1 MRSALNKDFIR
12 DILKSKGR
20 FLSIVAIVALGV
32 AFFTGVKSSPIVMKT
47 SSDKY
52 YDKYNLMDIRL
63 ISTLG
68 LTDKDVDDI
77 KNIEGVE
84 GVYPT
89 YSIDVISIYNSTEK
103 VLKVHGLDL
112 NKLNDK
118 KNYINQL
125 KLIKGRLPQKSGEC
139 VLEIPK
145 IKALNYPIGSEI
157 SLSSGKDDKLSK
169 SLSKSKYKVVGYVE
183 TPYYLSQEK
192 GNSSIGGGVIE
203 GAIMIPESD
212 FKMDT
217 YTEMFLTV
225 KSAKELD
232 TYGDEYSNLVKTV
245 TDKIENMKNKLTTRR
260 YNEVVKKAEDK
271 IQKQEDKLSKAK
283 KDFDKGKKEYVVGRI
298 YIEKENEENKLKSE
312 NEIKE
317 AENKILD
324 ASEQIEDGKAQL
336 KNEKKRAFEQIE
348 EGKIKLANAETDLKN
363 GQKKYQTALK
373 KFNSN
378 KETAESE
385 IKKAE
390 SDLEELSNQIDDLKN
405 GNKLIEKQLQNEQLS
420 EVERSELENKL
431 NENLYILSVMQQK
444 YKDGTDKLESSKSE
458 LLLGEKKLKETKATL
473 EASEKKIANEKTKLK
488 SSEKLAEEKFK
499 KAEEELYQRE
509 NQIEEAKL
517 ELKENKAKL
526 KTELNKAKKELQE
539 AEEKIADGEE
549 KIKDAKKQIKKIEKP
564 TLYILDRDSHQ
575 SFVEYEGCAN
585 SIDALAK
592 IFPVFFFAVAALV
605 CLTTMTRMVDEQ
617 RINIGTLKGLGY
629 KTSQISKKYILYA
642 LIACLTGSILGL
654 AIGFSVFPTVIF
666 FAYGMMYSIENIVY
680 VFSIPIAIGI
690 TSLALIIITL
700 SAYMAC
706 SKELKETPAIL
717 MRPKAPKS
725 GKRILLERVPFIWNR
740 FSFISKVTVRN
751 IFRYKKRFLMTVLGI
766 AGCTA
771 LILTGFGIK
780 DSIEMILT
788 GQYGTLFK
796 YDMSLVIQSDMTDKQ
811 IYELRKNLS
820 DIDEINK
827 YEFFSYENGDI
838 KVNNTT
844 KEITIVVPE
853 NLKKMDKF
861 IHLQDRKT
869 QNPIELNNKGIV
881 LTEKIARDLGVKAGD
896 EIELINS
903 DDKKAKIKVSHITE
917 NYISH
922 YAYISPE
929 NYIKLFEKDLDF
941 NRLIGIL
948 NNPSVKI
955 EDKLSKKLF
964 DIETVD
970 GITFN
975 TASKETFHNTIKN
988 LNYVVL
994 IMIISAGALAFVV
1007 LYNLTNVNISE
1018 RIREI
1023 ATIKVLGFYDKEVSA
1038 YIYRENII
1046 LTIIGTVV
1054 GLGLGT
1060 ILHKFIMVTVEI
1072 QSMMFGRVID
1082 ISSYFIAAV
1091 LTIVLSLFVNLA
1103 MFYKLRN
1110 VKMVESL
1117 KSVD

>member
-283 KDFDKGKKEYVVGRI
+283 KDFDKGKKEY
-298 YIEKENEENKLKSE
+298 EENKLKSE

-348 EGKIKLANAETDLKN
+348 EGKVKLASAETDLKN

-378 KETAESE
+378 KKTAESE

-642 LIACLTGSILGL
+642 LIACITGSILGL

-690 TSLALIIITL
+690 TSLALIIIIL

-706 SKELKETPAIL
+706 RKELKETPAIL

-869 QNPIELNNKGIV
+869 QNPIKLNNKGIV

-941 NRLIGIL
+941 NRVIGIL

-964 DIETVD
+964 DIETID

-1082 ISSYFIAAV
+1082 MSSYFIAAV

>member
-283 KDFDKGKKEYVVGRI
+283 KDFDKGKKEY
-298 YIEKENEENKLKSE
+298 EENKLKSE

-378 KETAESE
+378 KKTAESE

-690 TSLALIIITL
+690 TSLALIIIIL

-706 SKELKETPAIL
+706 RKELKETPAIL

-869 QNPIELNNKGIV
+869 QNPIKLNNKGIV

-903 DDKKAKIKVSHITE
+903 DDKKVKIKVSNITE

-922 YAYISPE
+922 YVYISPE
-929 NYIKLFEKDLDF
+929 NYTKLFEKDLDF
-941 NRLIGIL
+941 NRVIGIL

-964 DIETVD
+964 DIDTID

-1082 ISSYFIAAV
+1082 MSSYFIAAV

>member
-283 KDFDKGKKEYVVGRI
+283 KDFDKGKKEY
-298 YIEKENEENKLKSE
+298 EENKLKSE

-348 EGKIKLANAETDLKN
+348 EGKVKLASAETDLKN

-378 KETAESE
+378 KKTAESE

-706 SKELKETPAIL
+706 RKELKETPAIL

-869 QNPIELNNKGIV
+869 QNPIKLNNKGIV

-929 NYIKLFEKDLDF
+929 NYI
-941 NRLIGIL
+941 
-948 NNPSVKI
+948 
-955 EDKLSKKLF
+955 KLF

-1046 LTIIGTVV
+1046 FTIIGTVV

-1082 ISSYFIAAV
+1082 MSSYFIAAV

>member
-283 KDFDKGKKEYVVGRI
+283 KDFDKGKKEY
-298 YIEKENEENKLKSE
+298 EENKLKSE

-348 EGKIKLANAETDLKN
+348 EGKVKLASAETDLKN

-378 KETAESE
+378 KKTAESE

-642 LIACLTGSILGL
+642 LIACITGSILGL

-706 SKELKETPAIL
+706 RKELKETPAIL

-903 DDKKAKIKVSHITE
+903 DDKKVKIKVSNITE

-922 YAYISPE
+922 YVYISPE
-929 NYIKLFEKDLDF
+929 NYTKLFEKDLDF
-941 NRLIGIL
+941 NRVIGIL

>member
-283 KDFDKGKKEYVVGRI
+283 KDFDKGKKEY
-298 YIEKENEENKLKSE
+298 EENKLKSE

-348 EGKIKLANAETDLKN
+348 EGKVKLASAETDLKN

-378 KETAESE
+378 KKTAESE

-642 LIACLTGSILGL
+642 LIACITGSILGL

-706 SKELKETPAIL
+706 RKELKETPAIL

-838 KVNNTT
+838 KVNNTK

-853 NLKKMDKF
+853 NLEKMDKF

-964 DIETVD
+964 DIETID

>member
-283 KDFDKGKKEYVVGRI
+283 KDFDKGKKEY
-298 YIEKENEENKLKSE
+298 EENKLKSE

-378 KETAESE
+378 KKTAESE

-690 TSLALIIITL
+690 TSLALIIIIL

>member
-32 AFFTGVKSSPIVMKT
+32 AFFTGVKSSPIVMKA

-77 KNIEGVE
+77 KNIKGVE

-89 YSIDVISIYNSTEK
+89 YSLDAISIYNSTEK

-283 KDFDKGKKEYVVGRI
+283 KDFDKGKKEY
-298 YIEKENEENKLKSE
+298 EENKLKSE

-378 KETAESE
+378 KKTAESE

-690 TSLALIIITL
+690 TSLALIIIIL

-706 SKELKETPAIL
+706 RKELKETPAIL

-869 QNPIELNNKGIV
+869 QNPIKLNNKGIV

>member
-283 KDFDKGKKEYVVGRI
+283 KDFDKGKKEY
-298 YIEKENEENKLKSE
+298 EENKLKSE

-348 EGKIKLANAETDLKN
+348 EGKVKLASAETDLKN

-378 KETAESE
+378 KKTAESE

-458 LLLGEKKLKETKATL
+458 LLLGKKKLKETKATL

-706 SKELKETPAIL
+706 RKELKETPAIL

-941 NRLIGIL
+941 NRVIGIL

-964 DIETVD
+964 DIETID

-1082 ISSYFIAAV
+1082 MSSYFIAAV

>member
-283 KDFDKGKKEYVVGRI
+283 KDFDKGKKEY
-298 YIEKENEENKLKSE
+298 EENKLKSE

-348 EGKIKLANAETDLKN
+348 ECKIKLANAETDLKN

-378 KETAESE
+378 KKTAESE

-706 SKELKETPAIL
+706 RKELKETPAIL

-869 QNPIELNNKGIV
+869 QNPIKLNNKGIV

-1082 ISSYFIAAV
+1082 MSSYFIAAI

>member
-283 KDFDKGKKEYVVGRI
+283 KDFDKGKKEY
-298 YIEKENEENKLKSE
+298 EENKLKSE

-348 EGKIKLANAETDLKN
+348 EGKVKLASAETDLKN

-378 KETAESE
+378 KKTAESE

-690 TSLALIIITL
+690 TSLALIIIIL

-706 SKELKETPAIL
+706 RKELKETPAIL

-853 NLKKMDKF
+853 NLEKMDKF

-903 DDKKAKIKVSHITE
+903 DDKKVKIKVSNITE

-922 YAYISPE
+922 YVYISPE
-929 NYIKLFEKDLDF
+929 NYTKLFEKDLDF
-941 NRLIGIL
+941 NRVIGIL

-964 DIETVD
+964 DIETID

-1082 ISSYFIAAV
+1082 MSSYFIAAV

>member
-283 KDFDKGKKEYVVGRI
+283 KDFDKGKKEY
-298 YIEKENEENKLKSE
+298 EENKLKSE

-348 EGKIKLANAETDLKN
+348 EGKIKLASAETDLKN

-378 KETAESE
+378 KKTAESE

-690 TSLALIIITL
+690 TSLALIIIIL

-838 KVNNTT
+838 KVNNTK

-853 NLKKMDKF
+853 NLKNMDKF

-869 QNPIELNNKGIV
+869 QNPIKLNNKGIV

>member
-89 YSIDVISIYNSTEK
+89 YSLDAISIYNSTEK

-283 KDFDKGKKEYVVGRI
+283 KDFDKGKKEY
-298 YIEKENEENKLKSE
+298 EENKLKSE

-348 EGKIKLANAETDLKN
+348 EGKVKLASAETDLKN

-378 KETAESE
+378 KKTAESE

-642 LIACLTGSILGL
+642 LIACITGSILGL

-706 SKELKETPAIL
+706 RKELKETPAIL

-903 DDKKAKIKVSHITE
+903 DDKKVKIKVSNITE

-922 YAYISPE
+922 YVYISPE
-929 NYIKLFEKDLDF
+929 NYTKLFEKDLDF
-941 NRLIGIL
+941 NRVIGIL

-964 DIETVD
+964 DIDTID

>member
-32 AFFTGVKSSPIVMKT
+32 AFFTGVKSSPIVMKA

-77 KNIEGVE
+77 KNIKGVE

-89 YSIDVISIYNSTEK
+89 YSLDAISIYNSTEK

-112 NKLNDK
+112 NRLNDK

-283 KDFDKGKKEYVVGRI
+283 KDFDKGKKEY
-298 YIEKENEENKLKSE
+298 EENKLKSE

-348 EGKIKLANAETDLKN
+348 EGKVKLASAETDLKN

-378 KETAESE
+378 KKTAESE

-706 SKELKETPAIL
+706 RKELKETPAIL

-869 QNPIELNNKGIV
+869 QKPIELNNRGIV

-941 NRLIGIL
+941 NRVIGIL

-964 DIETVD
+964 DIETID

-1082 ISSYFIAAV
+1082 MSSYFIATV

>member
-283 KDFDKGKKEYVVGRI
+283 KDFDKGKKEY
-298 YIEKENEENKLKSE
+298 EENKLKSE

-348 EGKIKLANAETDLKN
+348 EGKVKLASAETDLKN

-378 KETAESE
+378 KKTAESE

-690 TSLALIIITL
+690 TSLALIIIIL

-853 NLKKMDKF
+853 NLEKMDKF

-929 NYIKLFEKDLDF
+929 NYTKLFETDLDF
-941 NRLIGIL
+941 NRVIGIL

-964 DIETVD
+964 DIETID

-1082 ISSYFIAAV
+1082 MSSYFIAAV

>member
-169 SLSKSKYKVVGYVE
+169 SLNKSKYKVVGYVE

-283 KDFDKGKKEYVVGRI
+283 KDFDKGKKEY
-298 YIEKENEENKLKSE
+298 EENKLKSE

-378 KETAESE
+378 KKTAESE

-642 LIACLTGSILGL
+642 LIACITGSILGL

-706 SKELKETPAIL
+706 RKELKETPAIL

-903 DDKKAKIKVSHITE
+903 DDKKVKIKVSNITE

-922 YAYISPE
+922 YVYISPE
-929 NYIKLFEKDLDF
+929 NYTKLFEKDLDF
-941 NRLIGIL
+941 NRVIGIL

-964 DIETVD
+964 DIETID

-1082 ISSYFIAAV
+1082 MSSYFIAAV

>member
-283 KDFDKGKKEYVVGRI
+283 KDFDKGKKEY
-298 YIEKENEENKLKSE
+298 EENKLKSE

-348 EGKIKLANAETDLKN
+348 EGKIKLASAETDLKN

-378 KETAESE
+378 KKTAESE

-690 TSLALIIITL
+690 TSLALIIIIL

-706 SKELKETPAIL
+706 RKELKETPAIL

>member
-283 KDFDKGKKEYVVGRI
+283 KDFDKGKKEY
-298 YIEKENEENKLKSE
+298 EENKLKSE

-378 KETAESE
+378 KKTAESE

-706 SKELKETPAIL
+706 RKELKETPAIL

-929 NYIKLFEKDLDF
+929 NYTKLFEKDLDF
-941 NRLIGIL
+941 NRVIGIL
-948 NNPSVKI
+948 NNPIVKI

-964 DIETVD
+964 DIETID

>member
-283 KDFDKGKKEYVVGRI
+283 KDFDKGKKEY
-298 YIEKENEENKLKSE
+298 EENKLKSE

-348 EGKIKLANAETDLKN
+348 EGKVKLASAETDLKN

-378 KETAESE
+378 KKTAESE

-690 TSLALIIITL
+690 TSLALIIIIL

-869 QNPIELNNKGIV
+869 QNPIKLNNKGIV

-964 DIETVD
+964 DIETID

>member
-89 YSIDVISIYNSTEK
+89 YSLDAISIYNSTEK

-283 KDFDKGKKEYVVGRI
+283 KDFDKGKKEY
-298 YIEKENEENKLKSE
+298 EENKLKSE

-378 KETAESE
+378 KKTAESE

-499 KAEEELYQRE
+499 KAEEELSQRE

-539 AEEKIADGEE
+539 AEEKIVDGEE

-564 TLYILDRDSHQ
+564 TLYVLDRDSHQ

-642 LIACLTGSILGL
+642 LIACITGSILGL

-706 SKELKETPAIL
+706 RKELKETPAIL

-725 GKRILLERVPFIWNR
+725 GKRILLERIPFIWNR

-820 DIDEINK
+820 NIDEINK

-838 KVNNTT
+838 KVNNNT

-853 NLKKMDKF
+853 NLEKMDKF

-903 DDKKAKIKVSHITE
+903 DDKKAKTKVSHITE

-929 NYIKLFEKDLDF
+929 NYTKLFEKDLDF
-941 NRLIGIL
+941 NRVIGIL

-964 DIETVD
+964 DIETID

-1082 ISSYFIAAV
+1082 ISSYFIATV

>member
-77 KNIEGVE
+77 KNIKGVE

-283 KDFDKGKKEYVVGRI
+283 KDFDKGKKEY
-298 YIEKENEENKLKSE
+298 EENKLKSE

-348 EGKIKLANAETDLKN
+348 EGKIKLASAETDLKN

-378 KETAESE
+378 KKTAESE

-706 SKELKETPAIL
+706 RKELKETPAIL

-853 NLKKMDKF
+853 NLKNMDKF

-869 QNPIELNNKGIV
+869 QNPIKLNNKGIV

-964 DIETVD
+964 DIETID

-1082 ISSYFIAAV
+1082 MSSYFIAAV

>member
-283 KDFDKGKKEYVVGRI
+283 KDFDKGKKEY
-298 YIEKENEENKLKSE
+298 EENKLKSE

-378 KETAESE
+378 KKTAESE

-575 SFVEYEGCAN
+575 SFVEYEGCTN

-706 SKELKETPAIL
+706 RKELKETPAIL

-869 QNPIELNNKGIV
+869 QNPIKLNNKGIV

-929 NYIKLFEKDLDF
+929 NYTKLFEKDLDF
-941 NRLIGIL
+941 NRVIGIL

-964 DIETVD
+964 DIDTID

-1082 ISSYFIAAV
+1082 MSSYFIATV

>member
-283 KDFDKGKKEYVVGRI
+283 KDFDKGKKEY
-298 YIEKENEENKLKSE
+298 EENKLKSE

-378 KETAESE
+378 KKTAESE

-706 SKELKETPAIL
+706 RKELKETPAIL

-869 QNPIELNNKGIV
+869 QNPIKLNNKGIV

-903 DDKKAKIKVSHITE
+903 DDKKVKIKVSNITE

-922 YAYISPE
+922 YVYISPE
-929 NYIKLFEKDLDF
+929 NYTKLFEKDLDF
-941 NRLIGIL
+941 NRVIGIL

-964 DIETVD
+964 DIDTID

-1082 ISSYFIAAV
+1082 MSSYFIAAV

>member
-283 KDFDKGKKEYVVGRI
+283 KDFDKGKKEY
-298 YIEKENEENKLKSE
+298 EENKLKSE

-348 EGKIKLANAETDLKN
+348 EGKIKLASAETDLKN

-378 KETAESE
+378 KKTAESE

-690 TSLALIIITL
+690 TSLALIIIIL

-706 SKELKETPAIL
+706 RKELKETPAIL

-869 QNPIELNNKGIV
+869 QNPIKLNNKGIV

-1082 ISSYFIAAV
+1082 MSSYFIAAV

>member
-283 KDFDKGKKEYVVGRI
+283 KDFDKGKKEY
-298 YIEKENEENKLKSE
+298 EENKLKSE

-378 KETAESE
+378 KKTAESE

-706 SKELKETPAIL
+706 RKELKETPAIL

-941 NRLIGIL
+941 NRVIGIL

-964 DIETVD
+964 DIETID

-1082 ISSYFIAAV
+1082 MSSYFIAAV

>member
-283 KDFDKGKKEYVVGRI
+283 KDFDKGKKEY
-298 YIEKENEENKLKSE
+298 EENKLKSE

-348 EGKIKLANAETDLKN
+348 EGKVKLASAETDLKN

-378 KETAESE
+378 KKTAESE

-642 LIACLTGSILGL
+642 LIACITGSILGL

-690 TSLALIIITL
+690 TSLALIIIIL

-838 KVNNTT
+838 KVNNTK

-853 NLKKMDKF
+853 NLEKMDKF

-941 NRLIGIL
+941 NRVIGIL

-964 DIETVD
+964 DIETID

-1082 ISSYFIAAV
+1082 MSSYFIAAV

>member
-283 KDFDKGKKEYVVGRI
+283 KDFDKGKKEY
-298 YIEKENEENKLKSE
+298 EENKLKSE

-378 KETAESE
+378 KKTAESE

-690 TSLALIIITL
+690 TSLALIIIIL

-811 IYELRKNLS
+811 IYELRESLS
-820 DIDEINK
+820 NTAEINK

-853 NLKKMDKF
+853 NLEKMDKF

-903 DDKKAKIKVSHITE
+903 DDKKVKIKVSKITE

-922 YAYISPE
+922 YVYISPE
-929 NYIKLFEKDLDF
+929 NYTKLFEKDLDF
-941 NRLIGIL
+941 NRVIGIL

-1082 ISSYFIAAV
+1082 MSSYFIAAV

>member
-89 YSIDVISIYNSTEK
+89 YSLDAISIYNSTEK

-157 SLSSGKDDKLSK
+157 SLSSGTDDKLSK
-169 SLSKSKYKVVGYVE
+169 SLNKSKYKVVGYVE

-217 YTEMFLTV
+217 YTEIFLTV

-260 YNEVVKKAEDK
+260 YNEVVKKAEYK

-283 KDFDKGKKEYVVGRI
+283 KDFDKGKKEY
-298 YIEKENEENKLKSE
+298 EENKLKSE

-378 KETAESE
+378 KKTAESE

-499 KAEEELYQRE
+499 KAEEELSQRE

-690 TSLALIIITL
+690 TSLALIIIIL

-706 SKELKETPAIL
+706 RKELKETPAIL

>member
-283 KDFDKGKKEYVVGRI
+283 KDFDKGKKEY
-298 YIEKENEENKLKSE
+298 EENKLKSE

-378 KETAESE
+378 KKTAESE

-706 SKELKETPAIL
+706 RKELKETPAIL

-811 IYELRKNLS
+811 IYELRESLS
-820 DIDEINK
+820 NTAEINK

-903 DDKKAKIKVSHITE
+903 DDKKVKIKVSNITE

-922 YAYISPE
+922 YVYISPE
-929 NYIKLFEKDLDF
+929 NYTKLFEKDLDF
-941 NRLIGIL
+941 NRVIGIL

-964 DIETVD
+964 DIDTID

-1082 ISSYFIAAV
+1082 MSSYFIAAV

>member
-77 KNIEGVE
+77 KNIKGVE

-89 YSIDVISIYNSTEK
+89 YSLDAISIYNSTEK

-283 KDFDKGKKEYVVGRI
+283 KDFDKGKKEY
-298 YIEKENEENKLKSE
+298 EENKLKSE

-348 EGKIKLANAETDLKN
+348 EGKIKLASAETDLKN

-378 KETAESE
+378 KKTAESE

-690 TSLALIIITL
+690 TSLALIIIIL

-717 MRPKAPKS
+717 MRPKAPKG

-838 KVNNTT
+838 KVNNTK

-853 NLKKMDKF
+853 NLEKMDKF

-941 NRLIGIL
+941 NRVIGIL

-964 DIETVD
+964 DIETID

-1082 ISSYFIAAV
+1082 MSSYFIAAV

>member
-283 KDFDKGKKEYVVGRI
+283 KDFDKGKKEY
-298 YIEKENEENKLKSE
+298 EENKLKSE

-378 KETAESE
+378 KKTAESE

-690 TSLALIIITL
+690 TSLALIIIIL

-706 SKELKETPAIL
+706 RKELKETPAIL

-929 NYIKLFEKDLDF
+929 NYTKLFEKDLDF
-941 NRLIGIL
+941 NRVIGIL

-964 DIETVD
+964 DIETID

-1082 ISSYFIAAV
+1082 MSSYFIAAV

>member
-283 KDFDKGKKEYVVGRI
+283 KDFDKGKKEY
-298 YIEKENEENKLKSE
+298 EENKLKSE

-378 KETAESE
+378 KKTAESE

-539 AEEKIADGEE
+539 AEEKIVDGEE

-564 TLYILDRDSHQ
+564 TLYVLDRDSHQ

-642 LIACLTGSILGL
+642 LIACITGSILGL

-706 SKELKETPAIL
+706 RKELKETPAIL

-838 KVNNTT
+838 KVNNNT

-853 NLKKMDKF
+853 NLEKMDKF

-929 NYIKLFEKDLDF
+929 NYTKLFEKDLDF
-941 NRLIGIL
+941 NRVIGIL

-964 DIETVD
+964 DIETID

>member
-283 KDFDKGKKEYVVGRI
+283 KDFDKGKKEY
-298 YIEKENEENKLKSE
+298 EENKLKSE

-348 EGKIKLANAETDLKN
+348 EGKVKLASAETDLKN

-378 KETAESE
+378 KKTAESE

-690 TSLALIIITL
+690 TSLALIIIIL

-706 SKELKETPAIL
+706 RKELKETPAIL

-941 NRLIGIL
+941 NRVIGIL

>member
-32 AFFTGVKSSPIVMKT
+32 AFFTGVKSSPIVMKA

-77 KNIEGVE
+77 KNIKGVE

-89 YSIDVISIYNSTEK
+89 YSLDAISIYNSTEK

-169 SLSKSKYKVVGYVE
+169 SLNKSKYKVVGYVE

-203 GAIMIPESD
+203 GAIMIPKSD

-283 KDFDKGKKEYVVGRI
+283 KDFDKGKKEY
-298 YIEKENEENKLKSE
+298 EENKLKSE

-348 EGKIKLANAETDLKN
+348 EGKVKLASAETDLKN

-378 KETAESE
+378 KKTAESE

-690 TSLALIIITL
+690 TSLALIIIIL

-706 SKELKETPAIL
+706 RKELKETPAIL
-717 MRPKAPKS
+717 MRPKAPKG

-964 DIETVD
+964 DIETID

>member
-283 KDFDKGKKEYVVGRI
+283 KDFDKGKKEY
-298 YIEKENEENKLKSE
+298 EENKLKSE

-378 KETAESE
+378 KKTAESE

-690 TSLALIIITL
+690 TSLALIIIIL

-706 SKELKETPAIL
+706 RKELKETPAIL

-869 QNPIELNNKGIV
+869 QNPIKLNNKGIV

-941 NRLIGIL
+941 NRVIGIL

-964 DIETVD
+964 DIETID

-1082 ISSYFIAAV
+1082 MSSYFIAAV

>member
-283 KDFDKGKKEYVVGRI
+283 KDFDKGKKEY
-298 YIEKENEENKLKSE
+298 EENKLKSE

-378 KETAESE
+378 KKTAESE

-690 TSLALIIITL
+690 TSLALIIIIL

-706 SKELKETPAIL
+706 RKELKETPAIL

-853 NLKKMDKF
+853 NLEKMDKF

-941 NRLIGIL
+941 NRVIGIL

-964 DIETVD
+964 DIETID

-1082 ISSYFIAAV
+1082 MSSYFIAAV

>member
-169 SLSKSKYKVVGYVE
+169 SLNKSKYKVVGYVE

-283 KDFDKGKKEYVVGRI
+283 KDFDKGKKEY
-298 YIEKENEENKLKSE
+298 EENKLKSE

-348 EGKIKLANAETDLKN
+348 EGKIKLASAETDLKN

-378 KETAESE
+378 KKTAESE

-690 TSLALIIITL
+690 TSLALIIIIL

-706 SKELKETPAIL
+706 RKELKETPAIL

-853 NLKKMDKF
+853 NLKNMDKF

-1082 ISSYFIAAV
+1082 MSSYFIAAV

>member
-283 KDFDKGKKEYVVGRI
+283 KDFDKGKKEY
-298 YIEKENEENKLKSE
+298 EENKLKSE

-378 KETAESE
+378 KKTAESE

-690 TSLALIIITL
+690 TSLALIIIIL

-706 SKELKETPAIL
+706 RKELKETPAIL

-941 NRLIGIL
+941 NRVIGIL

-964 DIETVD
+964 DIDTID

>member
-283 KDFDKGKKEYVVGRI
+283 KDFDKGKKEY
-298 YIEKENEENKLKSE
+298 EENKLKSE

-348 EGKIKLANAETDLKN
+348 EGKVKLASAETDLKN

-378 KETAESE
+378 KKTAESE

-690 TSLALIIITL
+690 TSLALIIIIL

-706 SKELKETPAIL
+706 RKELKETPAIL

-838 KVNNTT
+838 KVNNTK

-853 NLKKMDKF
+853 NLEKMDKF

-941 NRLIGIL
+941 NRVIGIL

-1082 ISSYFIAAV
+1082 MSSYFIAAV